1 MKKLNTNPPSPVE
14 HNESAVSDS
23 PAAGSQ
29 VPADDVVGS
38 LDTSETAP
46 VQQPAQPAAAE
57 PSEPADE
64 AFNQEEVRRLVEEA
78 EHRGYIRG
86 RNENIG
92 ELVDRR
98 FGNEATSPADDDE
111 TIESYPSFLAHI
123 RPSIWDN

>member
-46 VQQPAQPAAAE
+46 VQQPAQPE
-57 PSEPADE
+57 PVAQQPERNSLGVPA
-64 AFNQEEVRRLVEEA
+64 FLRRPT
-78 EHRGYIRG
+78 RK
-86 RNENIG
+86 
-92 ELVDRR
+92 
-98 FGNEATSPADDDE
+98 
-111 TIESYPSFLAHI
+111 
-123 RPSIWDN
+123 

>member
-1 MKKLNTNPPSPVE
+1 MKKLNTNPPSPVG
-14 HNESAVSDS
+14 HDESAVSDS

-29 VPADDVVGS
+29 ASADDAACS

-46 VQQPAQPAAAE
+46 VQQTAQPAAAE
-57 PSEPADE
+57 PADE
-64 AFNQEEVRRLVEEA
+64 SFNPEEVRRLVEEA

>member
-14 HNESAVSDS
+14 HDGSAVSDS

-38 LDTSETAP
+38 RDTSETAP

-98 FGNEATSPADDDE
+98 FGNETALPADDDE

>member
-1 MKKLNTNPPSPVE
+1 MKKLNTNPPSPVG
-14 HNESAVSDS
+14 HDESAVSDS

-46 VQQPAQPAAAE
+46 VQQPAAAE

-64 AFNQEEVRRLVEEA
+64 SFNPEEVRRLVEEA